1 MNELSLPQYDPAVT
15 VRSETFD
22 IEAPASVV
30 WGILV
35 DMESYGEWNPFCI
48 KADSTLEMGAPVN
61 MTLTNYTMPGETFPG
76 CEYICALV
84 PERLISWE
92 LREEPY
98 PARRD
103 QVIEAIGPER
113 CAYYSTDAF
122 LGPHAQHVMN
132 FCGGWVKRAFDDTG
146 KALKHRAEAMHKA
159 SADS

>member
-61 MTLTNYTMPGETFPG
+61 MTFPAAN
-76 CEYICALV
+76 ISALWC
-84 PERLISWE
+84 RS
-92 LREEPY
+92 
-98 PARRD
+98 
-103 QVIEAIGPER
+103 G
-113 CAYYSTDAF
+113 
-122 LGPHAQHVMN
+122 
-132 FCGGWVKRAFDDTG
+132 
-146 KALKHRAEAMHKA
+146 
-159 SADS
+159 